1 MKFQIQKPIII
12 NSNISNS
19 VKKDGKADLIK
30 FDKKENSKTTW
41 KSKNVWKIFKDTVEQ
56 DGIK

>member
-30 FDKKENSKTTW
+30 FDKKENSKTTL
-41 KSKNVWKIFKDTVEQ
+41 KSKNGWKIFKDTVEQ